1 MTKGQNN
8 NRPQKGSR
16 ITVDPIRKVKDIQ
29 AISKMLQDSPRNH
42 LLFVMGTNNG
52 LRTGDLLKL
61 KVSDVRNMK
70 IGDTLIIREG
80 KTGKRNILVM
90 NKSIHKSLQT
100 YLEKVRPGDDTF
112 LFRSRKI
119 GKGDK
124 AVTIQCVN
132 NMVKKWASEI
142 NLKGN
147 YGAHSLRKTWGYIRR
162 TVYGVG
168 FEVICKRFNHSSPA
182 ITMRYLGIEDKEV
195 QSILM
200 NEVG

>member
-1 MTKGQNN
+1 MKKGENYN
-8 NRPQKGSR
+8 GPKKGSKM
-16 ITVDPIRKVKDIQ
+16 TVDPIRRIKDIQ
-29 AISKMLQDSPRNH
+29 AISKLLSDNPRNH

-61 KVSDVRNMK
+61 KVGDVSGMK
-70 IGDTLIIREG
+70 VGDTLMIREG

-90 NKSIHKSLQT
+90 NKSIYKSLQN
-100 YLEKVRPGDDTF
+100 YLEALKPMANDD
-112 LFRSRKI
+112 LFASRKGRRSI
-119 GKGDK
+119 T
-124 AVTIQCVN
+124 VQCVN
-132 NMVKKWASEI
+132 NMVKQWTRTI

-147 YGAHSLRKTWGYIRR
+147 YGAHSLRKTWGYVQR

-168 FEVICKRFNHSSPA
+168 VEVLCKRFNHSSPA

-195 QSILM
+195 QNILM